1 VGFHNVPEA
10 AFRRRL
16 EEFPH
21 SAQQEVAQRATDLLS
36 TEGNASHNEQLL
48 MDEARAFVNG
58 LWNFQASNRAVT
70 FWRLGQLIVRRAY
83 HHDNALSPIAR
94 NLWDFLA
101 TYRYPSRHDD
111 DIEDATEGLGE
122 SINTLGDLA
131 PSGNTSSSSGSSS
144 GGSSSHSSS
153 GGGFWSGVA
162 DFFTGIGD

>member
-1 VGFHNVPEA
+1 MGFHNVPEA

-21 SAQQEVAQRATDLLS
+21 SAQQEVAQRAVDLLF

-48 MDEARAFVNG
+48 MDEARAFVTG

-94 NLWDFLA
+94 DLWNFLA
-101 TYRYPSRHDD
+101 TYHYPSRHDD
-111 DIEDATEGLGE
+111 DEDVAEELGE
-122 SINTLGDLA
+122 AIGGIVDDT
-131 PSGNTSSSSGSSS
+131 PSTSTASSSPSSDAS
-144 GGSSSHSSS
+144 SSSHSSS
-153 GGGFWSGVA
+153 GGGFWNGVV